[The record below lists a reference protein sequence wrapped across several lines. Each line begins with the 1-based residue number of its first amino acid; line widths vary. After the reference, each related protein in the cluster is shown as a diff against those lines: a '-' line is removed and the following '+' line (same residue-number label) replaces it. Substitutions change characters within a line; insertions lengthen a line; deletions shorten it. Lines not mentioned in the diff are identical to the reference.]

1 MTVVPE
7 FEFKKRIRDLGF
19 SLPRGFMV
27 NNSEDY
33 HGNFPAV
40 AKISSE
46 KITHKSEIGAVIVDI
61 KGLDELKESINT
73 LKTKFPGEPIYVE
86 EMARRGIEV
95 IIGLLNDEK
104 FGKLI
109 LLGIGGFY
117 SELIKDVT
125 FKKLPLDR
133 EDAIDMINE
142 LRYRSIFSGYRGL
155 KTSEDIVVNLLLKIS
170 ETWEGESFQQID
182 FNPVFLYSD
191 SYLIVDAK
199 MIV

>member
-1 MTVVPE
+1 MTIVPE
-7 FEFKKRIRDLGF
+7 FEFKNKIRELGF
-19 SLPRGFMV
+19 SLPRGFLV
-27 NNSEDY
+27 NRVEDY
-33 HGNFPAV
+33 RGNFPAV
-40 AKISSE
+40 AKISSD
-46 KITHKSEIGAVIVDI
+46 KITHKSEIGALIVDI
-61 KGLDELKESINT
+61 KGPEELRESINS
-73 LKTKFPGEPIYVE
+73 LRTKFPGEPIYVE

-109 LLGIGGFY
+109 LFGIGGFY

-133 EDAIDMINE
+133 EDASDMINE
-142 LRYRSIFSGYRGL
+142 LRYRNIFLGYRGL
-155 KTSEDIVVNLLLKIS
+155 RTSEDIIVNLLLKIS
-170 ETWEGESFQQID
+170 ETWKGENFQQVD

-199 MIV
+199 MII

>member
-1 MTVVPE
+1 MTIVPE
-7 FEFKKRIRDLGF
+7 FEFKNKIRELGF
-19 SLPRGFMV
+19 SLPRGFLV
-27 NNSEDY
+27 NRVEDY
-33 HGNFPAV
+33 RGNFPAV
-40 AKISSE
+40 AKISSD
-46 KITHKSEIGAVIVDI
+46 KITHKSEIGALIVDI
-61 KGLDELKESINT
+61 KGPEELRESINS
-73 LKTKFPGEPIYVE
+73 LRTKFPGEPIYVE

-109 LLGIGGFY
+109 LFGIGGFY

-133 EDAIDMINE
+133 EDASDMINE
-142 LRYRSIFSGYRGL
+142 LRYRNIFSGYRGL
-155 KTSEDIVVNLLLKIS
+155 RTSEDIIVNLLLKIS
-170 ETWEGESFQQID
+170 ETWKGENFQQVD

-199 MIV
+199 MII

>member
-1 MTVVPE
+1 MTIVPE
-7 FEFKKRIRDLGF
+7 FEFKNKIRELGF
-19 SLPRGFMV
+19 SLPRGFLV
-27 NNSEDY
+27 NRVEDY
-33 HGNFPAV
+33 RGNFPAV
-40 AKISSE
+40 AKISSD
-46 KITHKSEIGAVIVDI
+46 KITHKSEIGALIVDI
-61 KGLDELKESINT
+61 KGPEELRESIDS
-73 LKTKFPGEPIYVE
+73 LRTKFPGEPIYVE

-109 LLGIGGFY
+109 LFGIGGFY

-133 EDAIDMINE
+133 EDASDMINE
-142 LRYRSIFSGYRGL
+142 LRYRNIFSGYRGL
-155 KTSEDIVVNLLLKIS
+155 RTSEDIIVNLLVKIS
-170 ETWEGESFQQID
+170 ETWKGENFQQVD

-199 MIV
+199 MII